1 MSVYY
6 CRTMDYL
13 LTATTR
19 CISFGRQLL
28 YMKGYDGRPLGH
40 VVFRQLFLFSSP
52 SISHPFTLTS
62 VPTLGDIS
70 GVSTRAV
77 NNFWTIVFLSF
88 VIGLYIYIYN
98 VSK

>member
-1 MSVYY
+1 MFITKQYFQEIMSVYY

-40 VVFRQLFLFSSP
+40 VVFRQLFLFSPP
-52 SISHPFTLTS
+52 SISHPFYANIRANIRRYKR
-62 VPTLGDIS
+62 GM
-70 GVSTRAV
+70 STT
-77 NNFWTIVFLSF
+77 FGQSCFCHL
-88 VIGLYIYIYN
+88 
-98 VSK
+98 

>member
-1 MSVYY
+1 MSVYH
-6 CRTMDYL
+6 CRKMHYL

-40 VVFRQLFLFSSP
+40 VVFRQLFLFSPP
-52 SISHPFTLTS
+52 SISHPFYANIRANIRRYKRGVNAGCQQLLDNRVS
-62 VPTLGDIS
+62 VICN
-70 GVSTRAV
+70 R
-77 NNFWTIVFLSF
+77 F
-88 VIGLYIYIYN
+88 IYIYN